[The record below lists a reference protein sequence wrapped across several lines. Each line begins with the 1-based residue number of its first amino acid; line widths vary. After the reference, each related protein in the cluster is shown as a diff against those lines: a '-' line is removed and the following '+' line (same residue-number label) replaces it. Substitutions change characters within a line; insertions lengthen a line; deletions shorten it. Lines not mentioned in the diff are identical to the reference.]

1 MKRKGFEA
9 SGKARAKQ
17 RAAQSTVLE
26 AQADSEQVAVTILLS
41 GGQEYTVAID
51 PADGLLQDLYETLM
65 LTDSQ
70 ATKHLFQIPIHN
82 GQAVLAFPSD
92 RLVGLIT
99 EPPLI
104 IEQQE
109 KAEEPLIGGSEQDPL
124 ISKYLQIENFLTDD
138 EHQQL
143 LNYVLQRQ
151 PDFQPTTTFTGAVN
165 YRESVVL
172 YSFPDFEDLFR
183 NRLRQIFPSVVQQL
197 GIPSFQITSIESQ
210 LTAHNDGQF
219 YKVHNDNGSQDTAAR
234 ELTYVYYFY
243 QEPKAFTGGELVMY
257 DSKIENNYYVQA
269 DTFKTIEPRNNS
281 IVFFLSRY
289 MHEVLPVHCP
299 SRDFA
304 DSRFTIN
311 GWLRR

>member
-1 MKRKGFEA
+1 MKRKGFA
-9 SGKARAKQ
+9 VSGKDREKQ
-17 RAAQSTVLE
+17 RSDRSTILAEQE
-26 AQADSEQVAVTILLS
+26 ASEQVAVTILLS
-41 GGQEYTVAID
+41 GGQEYTIAID
-51 PADGLLQDLYETLM
+51 PTDGLLQDLYETLV
-65 LTDSQ
+65 LNDQQTK
-70 ATKHLFQIPIHN
+70 KHLFQIPIHN

-99 EPPLI
+99 EPPII
-104 IEQQE
+104 IEQAAAQDDAVE
-109 KAEEPLIGGSEQDPL
+109 RSHDPL
-124 ISKYLQIENFLTDD
+124 ISQYVQIDDFLTPE
-138 EHQQL
+138 EHQEL
-143 LNYVLQRQ
+143 LDYVFQRQ
-151 PDFQPTTTFTGAVN
+151 PDFQGTTTFTGAAN

-172 YSFPDFEDLFR
+172 YSFPRFEELIR
-183 NRLRQIFPSVVQQL
+183 SRLRQIFPSIVQQF
-197 GIPSFQITSIESQ
+197 GIAPFQITDIEAQ

-219 YKVHNDNGSQDTAAR
+219 YKVHNDNGSENTATR

-243 QEPKAFTGGELVMY
+243 REPKPFTGGELVLY

-269 DTFKTIEPRNNS
+269 DTFKTVEPRNNS

-311 GWLRR
+311 GWFRR